1 MGNCRWTGPLRR
13 TRRFIW
19 FNFSKMITKN
29 AKTATMKKEHK
40 QKHVFS
46 ILSTQLVNEFCWRL
60 FWQLQKSTNARII
73 SQYKKAQSGRSN
85 SRALKNKR
93 PHQHSDNFHER
104 LSTNSILHS
113 QLVQDPAL
121 NFLQHHQIPNSGQS
135 LPQNLLNSL
144 KFQKNKKKKI
154 KKDKKKWKKLVSFS
168 LSTLFLVFL
177 LPLGFFEFCP
187 HPGLRLGRVL
197 QQTRL
202 QRPDFQPDAFF
213 SSFFDFFWRSGLKF
227 HKLEIS
233 PHLPERV
240 RADNRGKRANDDFMW
255 HGRRGREFHG
265 GFDVVGWIWD
275 GEDGFGDWGWF
286 LVHCAGGNS
295 FSGMYGFLWVF
306 FRAGL

>member
-154 KKDKKKWKKLVSFS
+154 KKDKKKMEKIGLFFTFHP
-168 LSTLFLVFL
+168 LSRLFAASWLLRILPSSGPSPRACTPTDASPTTWFPTRRLLFFFFRFL
-177 LPLGFFEFCP
+177 LAIWAQISQIGNLAPPARTRTRRQPWQACQRRLYVTWATREGVSWWIWCCRMNLGRWGRFWR
-187 HPGLRLGRVL
+187 LRLIFGALR
-197 QQTRL
+197 
-202 QRPDFQPDAFF
+202 
-213 SSFFDFFWRSGLKF
+213 W
-227 HKLEIS
+227 
-233 PHLPERV
+233 
-240 RADNRGKRANDDFMW
+240 
-255 HGRRGREFHG
+255 
-265 GFDVVGWIWD
+265 
-275 GEDGFGDWGWF
+275 GE
-286 LVHCAGGNS
+286 
-295 FSGMYGFLWVF
+295 
-306 FRAGL
+306 